1 MPSANPGPGNS
12 PHFDSRNNYHIYQ
25 NRISRIGLIGLIR
38 LIGLIYFAFNTKH
51 QI

>member
-25 NRISRIGLIGLIR
+25 NRISRIGLIGLI
-38 LIGLIYFAFNTKH
+38 GLIYFAFNTKH